1 MKWQRISMLNYTIK
15 RTLWM
20 IPLLIG
26 ISLISFFIMHL
37 APGDI
42 TNNEASFNPKTSQES
57 RQKLRELYNLDKPV
71 IVQYGLWLK
80 RMVKLDFGNS
90 FASHRK
96 PVFWQTTDKDGN
108 VTKGMIQEALPITLL
123 INIIGLVIVL
133 VLAIPLGIIAA
144 CKHMNWQ
151 DKSITLFNFIGFS
164 VPGFWLS
171 LMLMY
176 WLGVANDWFPISGIR
191 SLNHDSL
198 STFGQI
204 KDTLSHFF
212 MPVIIP
218 SVTGLAS
225 ITLFVKSGML
235 DVLHQD
241 YITTARAKGLNENK
255 VIYTHALRNAL
266 LPLITI
272 IGLSI
277 PGLIGGSVISEQI
290 FAIPGMG
297 KLFYSAV
304 MARDFPVVM
313 GILTIGSALT
323 LIGNLIADIAYAWA
337 DPRVRRGVVKG

>member
-1 MKWQRISMLNYTIK
+1 M
-15 RTLWM
+15 
-20 IPLLIG
+20 
-26 ISLISFFIMHL
+26 
-37 APGDI
+37 
-42 TNNEASFNPKTSQES
+42 
-57 RQKLRELYNLDKPV
+57 
-71 IVQYGLWLK
+71 K

-90 FASHRK
+90 FATHHK
-96 PVFWQTTDKDGN
+96 PVFWGSTDKDGN
-108 VTKGMIQEALPITLL
+108 YTKGMIQEALPITII
-123 INIIGLVIVL
+123 INVIGLVITL
-133 VLAIPLGIIAA
+133 ILAIPIGIIAA
-144 CKHMNWQ
+144 RKHTRWQ
-151 DKSITLFNFIGFS
+151 DQSITLFNFIGFS
-164 VPGFWLS
+164 IPGFWLS

-176 WLGVANDWFPISGIR
+176 WLGVANDWLPISGIH
-191 SLNHDSL
+191 SLNYDSL
-198 STFGQI
+198 STLGKI
-204 KDTLSHFF
+204 KDTFSHLF

-241 YITTARAKGLNENK
+241 YITTARAKGLGENK
-255 VIYTHALRNAL
+255 VVYTHALRNAL

-297 KLFYSAV
+297 KLFYGAV

-323 LIGNLIADIAYAWA
+323 LIGNLVADIAYAWA

>member
-1 MKWQRISMLNYTIK
+1 MLKYIIK
-15 RTLWM
+15 RVLWM

-42 TNNEASFNPKTSQES
+42 TSNESAFNPKASEES
-57 RQKLRELYNLDKPV
+57 RQKLREMYNLDKPV

-80 RMVKLDFGNS
+80 RLATLDFGKS
-90 FASHRK
+90 FASHQK

-108 VTKGMIQEALPITLL
+108 VTKGLIQEALPITLMINLLGLAITL
-123 INIIGLVIVL
+123 I
-133 VLAIPLGIIAA
+133 LAIPLGIIAA
-144 CKHMNWQ
+144 RKYQGWQ
-151 DKSITLFNFIGFS
+151 DRSITLFNFVGFS
-164 VPGFWLS
+164 IPGFWLS
-171 LMLMY
+171 LLLMY
-176 WLGVANDWFPISGIR
+176 WLGVINNWFPISGLH
-191 SLNHDSL
+191 SLNYDSLDTWGKIKDSL
-198 STFGQI
+198 SHLF
-204 KDTLSHFF
+204 L
-212 MPVIIP
+212 PVVIP
-218 SVTGLAS
+218 SITGLAG
-225 ITLFVKSGML
+225 ITLFVKNGML

-241 YITTARAKGLNENK
+241 YITTARAKGLNEHK

-277 PGLIGGSVISEQI
+277 PGLIGGSVIAETI

-297 KLFYSAV
+297 KLFYDAV
-304 MARDFPVVM
+304 LMRDFPVVM

-323 LIGNLIADIAYAWA
+323 LLGNLLADLMYAWA

>member
-1 MKWQRISMLNYTIK
+1 MLNYIIK

-42 TNNEASFNPKTSQES
+42 TNNEASFNPKTSAES

-108 VTKGMIQEALPITLL
+108 VTKGMIQEALPITII
-123 INIIGLVIVL
+123 INVIGLVITL

-144 CKHMNWQ
+144 RKHMRWQ

-191 SLNHDSL
+191 SLNHDAL
-198 STFGQI
+198 STFGQL

-241 YITTARAKGLNENK
+241 YITTARAKGLNEHK
-255 VIYTHALRNAL
+255 VVYTHALRNAL

-272 IGLSI
+272 VGLSI

-337 DPRVRRGVVKG
+337 DPRVRRGVIKG